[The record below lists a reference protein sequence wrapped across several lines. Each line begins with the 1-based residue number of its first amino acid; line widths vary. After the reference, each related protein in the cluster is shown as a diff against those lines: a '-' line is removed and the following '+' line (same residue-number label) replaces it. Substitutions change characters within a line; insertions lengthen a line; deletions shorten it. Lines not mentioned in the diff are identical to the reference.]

1 MLGDG
6 NWLPHGFKRAPSLFR
21 AQSALG
27 WAVVVALMALL
38 GVVYLTL
45 GSDSIVSGYHIQQM
59 TWELTTLQREN
70 AQLEAQIATYE
81 AVGNLQNKAREIG
94 FVAAGPEQIEY
105 LRVDNYPPV
114 PGEGVPDGTG
124 AKPQVADPSTAW
136 WAKLTRGFTDWSRST
151 AEVGTGDHDV
161 DH

>member
-21 AQSALG
+21 AQAALG
-27 WAVVVALMALL
+27 WGVVVALMALL

-59 TWELTTLQREN
+59 TWKLTTLQREN
-70 AQLEAQIATYE
+70 AQLEAQIANFE
-81 AVGNLQNKAREIG
+81 AVGALQARAQEMG
-94 FVAAGPEQIEY
+94 FVPAGPEQIEY

-114 PGEGVPDGTG
+114 PGEGLPDRTTTPSDG
-124 AKPQVADPSTAW
+124 ADTSTAW
-136 WAKLTRGFTDWSRST
+136 WGKLTRGFTGWSRSS
-151 AEVGTGDHDV
+151 AEVGMGGQHV
-161 DH
+161 DY

>member
-21 AQSALG
+21 AQAALG
-27 WAVVVALMALL
+27 WGVVVALMALL

-59 TWELTTLQREN
+59 TWELTKLQREN
-70 AQLEAQIATYE
+70 AQLEAQIAKFE
-81 AVGNLQNKAREIG
+81 AVGDLQDRAREMG
-94 FVAAGPEQIEY
+94 FVSAGPEQIEY

-114 PGEGVPDGTG
+114 PGEGVPDRAASGPAASSPPT
-124 AKPQVADPSTAW
+124 SW
-136 WAKLTRGFTDWSRST
+136 WDRLTRGFTGWSSST
-151 AEVGTGDHDV
+151 AEVRGGGPDV
-161 DH
+161 DD

>member
-21 AQSALG
+21 AQAALG
-27 WAVVVALMALL
+27 WGVVVALMALL

-59 TWELTTLQREN
+59 TWTLTSLQREN
-70 AQLEAQIATYE
+70 AQLEAQIAQHE
-81 AVGNLQNKAREIG
+81 AVGNLQNRAREMG

-114 PGEGVPDGTG
+114 PGDGVPDRAGIEPG
-124 AKPQVADPSTAW
+124 VADTSGGW
-136 WAKLTRGFTDWSRST
+136 WHKLTRGFANWSRST
-151 AEVGTGDHDV
+151 AQVRVGGPDV
-161 DH
+161 DY

>member
-6 NWLPHGFKRAPSLFR
+6 NWLPHGFKRAPSLFQ
-21 AQSALG
+21 AQAALG
-27 WAVVVALMALL
+27 WGVVVALMALL

-59 TWELTTLQREN
+59 TWELTALQREN
-70 AQLEAQIATYE
+70 AQLEARIAKFE
-81 AVGNLQNKAREIG
+81 DVGNLQSRAQEMG

-114 PGEGVPDGTG
+114 PGEGVPDRAGIELD
-124 AKPQVADPSTAW
+124 VADTSTSW
-136 WAKLTRGFTDWSRST
+136 WLKLTRGFTDWSRST
-151 AEVGTGDHDV
+151 AQVMGGGQDV